1 MTRCALIVAAGK
13 SVRFGGSTPKQFC
26 ELAGQ
31 PLLTWTISRFERAR
45 SIDSIVVVVDGA
57 WLRHTVEQVIDPYDF
72 KKVIGVVSGG
82 HSRQESVKNGLIKVA
97 DSARYVAIHD
107 GARPLVK
114 PDDIDRTVD
123 AAIMHE
129 AAMLAARST
138 DTIKRVEAGRIVATL
153 DRNVLYHAQTPQ
165 VFRYGIIKKAHDAAK
180 PEDVTDDSYLVE
192 RRGIAVHIVEPS
204 GPNIKVT
211 MAEDF
216 VMAEA
221 LLEAEKHD

>member
-1 MTRCALIVAAGK
+1 MKRCAIIVAAGK
-13 SVRFGGSTPKQFC
+13 SVRFGGETPKQFC
-26 ELAGQ
+26 ELAGR
-31 PLLTWTISRFERAR
+31 PLLAWTISRFEKAR

-57 WLRHTVEQVIDPYDF
+57 WLRHTVEQVINPF
-72 KKVIGVVSGG
+72 RFTKITGVVTGG

-97 DSARYVAIHD
+97 DTAKYVAIHD
-107 GARPLVK
+107 GARPLVS

-129 AAMLAARST
+129 AAMLAARTT

-153 DRNVLYHAQTPQ
+153 DRTVLYQAQTPQ
-165 VFRYGIIKKAHDAAK
+165 VFRYEIIKNAHDASK

-192 RRGIAVHIVEPS
+192 RRGIAVHIVEPT

-211 MAEDF
+211 MPADF
-216 VMAEA
+216 IMAGA
-221 LLEAEKHD
+221 LLEAEQDD